1 MNYYKYIKNHVSQ
14 NIITDN
20 AKENLYSKLY
30 IQHEYDFFK
39 INFFL
44 KSIRQSIDQHA
55 NRWMKLWMI

>member
-30 IQHEYDFFK
+30 IHHEYDFFK
-39 INFFL
+39 INFFF
-44 KSIRQSIDQHA
+44 KVYKAKH
-55 NRWMKLWMI
+55 